1 MAKKNWR
8 AVAEERKQ
16 YPGVPLLVTKPDP
29 STSLNL
35 TLLEK
40 LKAAAE
46 KEGLV
51 AEIKY
56 LRTRGR
62 TQGLWVTWPAD
73 PPQDRG

>member
-29 STSLNL
+29 STALNFK
-35 TLLEK
+35 LLEQ

-56 LRTRGR
+56 LRSKGSSS
-62 TQGLWVTWPAD
+62 GLWVWWPAP
-73 PPQDRG
+73 PPQN